1 MTFQPIY
8 KNITTFS
15 GLTDRISELESKV
28 FSNEKFTPFYKA
40 NKGLS
45 PKLACMSNSKIRSKF
60 KGSCLKQEDRVHF
73 TQSNVVD
80 LFTLREWSKDVNAE
94 FTLKD
99 CLFGS
104 LNQLEMLILTNI
116 LIQGTELDLTIV
128 HFFQFQ
134 I

>member
-1 MTFQPIY
+1 MIFQPIY

-15 GLTDRISELESKV
+15 GLTDRVSELESKG
-28 FSNEKFTPFYKA
+28 FSNEKFTPPYKA

-45 PKLACMSNSKIRSKF
+45 PKLACMSNSRIRSKF

-99 CLFGS
+99 CLFGN

-116 LIQGTELDLTIV
+116 LIQDTELVLIIV
-128 HFFQFQ
+128 QFFQFQ